1 MDPNKVGQ
9 LDPKLKEAYERV
21 MRTTVTPPISQ
32 SAAPMQSAQ
41 AAPSSTPPI
50 VQPPVVASPLSPL
63 PPIPPS
69 PTITATHASFQ
80 SGNIPSASQ
89 AYKAGTMKAG
99 KKGVPTIL
107 WALLA
112 SVFFVAYTLV
122 WTKVL
127 GVSLPFLP

>member
-21 MRTTVTPPISQ
+21 MRTTVTPPI
-32 SAAPMQSAQ
+32 
-41 AAPSSTPPI
+41 
-50 VQPPVVASPLSPL
+50 SPL